1 MQCGPH
7 YNGGGSVCT
16 GRLLLYIPPP
26 PPLTLRGVPA
36 NIPKNVQTI
45 AKERGRE
52 EEEQENTNFESSLL
66 SALADLIGG
75 GSHDIYLGRKFSL

>member
-1 MQCGPH
+1 M
-7 YNGGGSVCT
+7 YE
-16 GRLLLYIPPP
+16 RL
-26 PPLTLRGVPA
+26 
-36 NIPKNVQTI
+36 
-45 AKERGRE
+45 AKREIEEEE